1 MKNNKQIA
9 LEKFDIFI
17 EWISKDLLNERQIEM
32 IEDCRRS
39 LESDFDSEI
48 TYLDNCQRLSEM
60 L

>member
-1 MKNNKQIA
+1 MKEKKQIA

-17 EWISKDLLNERQIEM
+17 GWIKSELVSKRQFELL
-32 IEDCRRS
+32 EDCKNS
-39 LESDFDSEI
+39 LEADFDSEI